1 MAKYVSDAEFQA
13 KVLDSEKPV
22 VIDFYA
28 DWCGPCRIISA
39 LLDDIDVKY
48 ASKLDLY
55 KLNVDENPNTAA
67 KYGVM
72 SIPMLIAFKNGQP
85 VGQLIGAVPKDQLE
99 AFFDSI

>member
-48 ASKLDLY
+48 SSKLDLY
-55 KLNVDENPNTAA
+55 KLNVDENPATTM

-85 VGQLIGAVPKDQLE
+85 VNQLIGAVPKPELE
-99 AFFDSI
+99 AFLDSI